1 MIGGDF
7 INKQAAFTIF
17 GTMFAAMGVFLLLV
31 AIMAKSAP
39 LTETYTLLSMAIMSF
54 SLSYLYPEFM
64 QKDERMN
71 MIRQKGMYFSVFAF
85 LIYSFILTTVLRLDL
100 FQLTAI
106 EAINILL
113 ALMISTIFISWVVLA
128 RKYWCVD
135 ELEAWRW
142 SSFWL
147 YTLPC

>member
-1 MIGGDF
+1 MIGGDI

-71 MIRQKGMYFSVFAF
+71 MIRQKGMYFSVFH
-85 LIYSFILTTVLRLDL
+85 S
-100 FQLTAI
+100 
-106 EAINILL
+106 
-113 ALMISTIFISWVVLA
+113 
-128 RKYWCVD
+128 
-135 ELEAWRW
+135 
-142 SSFWL
+142 
-147 YTLPC
+147 